1 MTSRLRSVMEALY
14 SLLIIK
20 YANIL
25 LTDTPQDNASKY
37 NVHFLYDKVKNGFTS
52 LLRRTIKPDKR

>member
-1 MTSRLRSVMEALY
+1 MEALY